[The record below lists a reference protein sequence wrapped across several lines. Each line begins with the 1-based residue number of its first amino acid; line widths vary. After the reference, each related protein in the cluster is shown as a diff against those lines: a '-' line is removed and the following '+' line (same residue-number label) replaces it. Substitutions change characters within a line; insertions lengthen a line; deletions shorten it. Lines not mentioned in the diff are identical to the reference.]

1 MIYLQ
6 LFWAFFR
13 VGLYTFGG
21 GYAMLPMMER
31 LIAHKKGWATTA
43 EIAEL
48 FALGQVLPGIVSVN
62 TATFIGIK
70 VGNGKKGGVLGGIA
84 ATLGVIA
91 PSLIIATTVAA
102 FYDAFMSVELI
113 RNAFSGVFIAAC
125 ALVLAAVYKIFR
137 ACVQL
142 SEKLKS
148 LLSLTL
154 LTGSFTAIVFFGVSP
169 VWVVIAVALI
179 ALATSLVRRRKA
191 K

>member
-31 LIAHKKGWATTA
+31 LIAQKKGWATTQ

-62 TATFIGIK
+62 TATFVGIK
-70 VGNGKKGGVLGGIA
+70 QRGFRGGLA

-91 PSLIIATTVAA
+91 PSLIVATTVAA
-102 FYDAFMSVELI
+102 FFETFMEIELI
-113 RNAFSGVFIAAC
+113 RNAFSGIFVAAC
-125 ALVLAAVYKIFR
+125 ALIVAAVYKIFR
-137 ACVQL
+137 ACVDL
-142 SEKLKS
+142 SAKLKT
-148 LLSLTL
+148 LLSLIL
-154 LTGSFTAIVFFGVSP
+154 LAGSFTAIAFFGVSP
-169 VWVVIAVALI
+169 VFVVIAVAVVATL
-179 ALATSLVRRRKA
+179 TSLVRRRRA
-191 K
+191 